1 MVDWGRLL
9 SGYWGEIFSR
19 RFESCPPRHLHKYKN
34 AFRKGRVFVSAQA
47 PIEGMVFESCPP
59 RHLHKRKS
67 AFRKRRVFVSA
78 QVPIERMAF

>member
-1 MVDWGRLL
+1 
-9 SGYWGEIFSR
+9 
-19 RFESCPPRHLHKYKN
+19 
-34 AFRKGRVFVSAQA
+34 
-47 PIEGMVFESCPP
+47 MVFESCPP